1 MITAA
6 ALSPAVSSTTTP
18 QVLASAGLPEG
29 VELWPT
35 VWILVAVFL
44 VTVALRGLPFAALKF
59 FKESQ
64 LVAWLGL
71 VMPVGVMT
79 VLAIYATTTTAQEAT
94 SGDAAGGS
102 TIAGIPMGW
111 IAVALGIA
119 FVVAAHLWRRSAS
132 LSILLGTVFYVVL
145 VNWVF

>member
-1 MITAA
+1 MMH
-6 ALSPAVSSTTTP
+6 VST
-18 QVLASAGLPEG
+18 LATAGLPEG
-29 VELWPT
+29 VQLMPS
-35 VWILVAVFL
+35 VWILLAIFL

-79 VLAIYATTTTAQEAT
+79 VLAIYAMKSTAAGASEGAAE
-94 SGDAAGGS
+94 GAAGGAL
-102 TIAGIPMGW
+102 AGWLPL
-111 IAVALGIA
+111 ALGIA
-119 FVVAAHLWRRSAS
+119 FTVALHLWRRSAS

>member
-1 MITAA
+1 MMH
-6 ALSPAVSSTTTP
+6 VST
-18 QVLASAGLPEG
+18 LATAGLPEG
-29 VELWPT
+29 VQLMPT
-35 VWILVAVFL
+35 VWILIAIFL

-79 VLAIYATTTTAQEAT
+79 VLAIYAMKSTAAGASE
-94 SGDAAGGS
+94 GAAGGAL
-102 TIAGIPMGW
+102 AGWLPL
-111 IAVALGIA
+111 ALGIA
-119 FVVAAHLWRRSAS
+119 FTVALHLWRRSAS